1 MIAGEAVRPRTRR
14 DSRAMAVEATSVD
27 RTGEAAARRAR
38 ILIVDDEASM
48 RELLAIVLRREGYDV
63 SLAGNGAAAVAALE
77 SESFDLLIS
86 DIKMPDMSGVEVLRA
101 ARRLDPEMMAIMI
114 TAYASTESAVEAMR
128 LGACDY
134 LCKPFEVDE
143 LRLRVREKLESSRI
157 RRENVLLKRAL
168 GATNEFANMI
178 GRTPAM
184 LEVFRLIQT
193 VAATDS
199 TILVTGESGTGKEL
213 VARAIHFHSLR
224 RGQPFV
230 AINCGALPETLLESE
245 LFGHVRGAFTGA
257 TTNRKGLIE
266 LAERGTVFMDEI
278 ADMSAALQVKIPRV
292 VQERRF
298 RRVGGAAEVQAD
310 IRLIAAT
317 NRDLQAL
324 VAEGKFREDLFYRI
338 NVIPI
343 HLPPLRERRGDI
355 PLLAERFVRKCCEKI
370 GKRLAGISGE
380 AMALLEAYDW
390 PGNVR
395 ELENLMERA
404 VALESSDV
412 ILPET
417 LPPSV
422 RNGAGGHH
430 VPESPKLPESGFDLE
445 AHVSS
450 IEREYIAEALR
461 KADGVQV
468 RAAELLGMSFR
479 SFRYYAKK
487 YDLT

>member
-1 MIAGEAVRPRTRR
+1 M
-14 DSRAMAVEATSVD
+14 
-27 RTGEAAARRAR
+27 
-38 ILIVDDEASM
+38 
-48 RELLAIVLRREGYDV
+48 
-63 SLAGNGAAAVAALE
+63 
-77 SESFDLLIS
+77 
-86 DIKMPDMSGVEVLRA
+86 
-101 ARRLDPEMMAIMI
+101 
-114 TAYASTESAVEAMR
+114 
-128 LGACDY
+128 
-134 LCKPFEVDE
+134 
-143 LRLRVREKLESSRI
+143 
-157 RRENVLLKRAL
+157 
-168 GATNEFANMI
+168 
-178 GRTPAM
+178 
-184 LEVFRLIQT
+184 
-193 VAATDS
+193 AATDS
-199 TILVTGESGTGKEL
+199 TILVTGESGDGKEL

-278 ADMSAALQVKIPRV
+278 ADMSAALQVKILRV

-343 HLPPLRERRGDI
+343 HLHRCASAGANTTSCDASSGSAARRLESAAVSRGR
-355 PLLAERFVRKCCEKI
+355 PW
-370 GKRLAGISGE
+370 
-380 AMALLEAYDW
+380 LLEAYDW